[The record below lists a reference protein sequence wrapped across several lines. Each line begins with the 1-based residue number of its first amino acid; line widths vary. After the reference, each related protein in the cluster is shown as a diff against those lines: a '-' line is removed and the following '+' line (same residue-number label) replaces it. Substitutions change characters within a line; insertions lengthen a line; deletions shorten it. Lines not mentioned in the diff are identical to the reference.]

1 MKYFTVYNNV
11 GQILQSGYCLDED
24 FDLQKGEDQFILE
37 LQTNPATQYI
47 KDGQAVDIPPKPDY
61 ASHFDHASGQWIG
74 DSANQEAIIV
84 ARRNALLY
92 KSDWTQLPNGPLTSE
107 AQQQWAVYRQQLR
120 DMTSQSG
127 YPFNVV
133 WPIPPA

>member
-120 DMTSQSG
+120 DITSQSG